1 MIYQVLGEMDRE
13 NIGGFTFDDFFRF
26 AIRGNVKETRA
37 EVKKQFNLFDGNREG
52 NIKKYIIFQKKRKNN
67 LG

>member
-26 AIRGNVKETRA
+26 AIRGNAKDTRA
-37 EVKKQFNLFDGNREG
+37 EIKKQFNLFDGNREG
-52 NIKKYIIFQKKRKNN
+52 K
-67 LG
+67 